1 MTVNPFGQQVPYL
14 NGSTYGH
21 ARDSGRDTGY
31 DNGRDLNRDL
41 GRDAGD
47 DSMERIRDLLFGEM
61 RREWDARLQTLETRL
76 QTLEGK
82 VDALRHQA
90 RTDRE
95 EHLTALSQGIDDLGQ
110 HLRRLTRG

>member
-14 NGSTYGH
+14 NGSSYGQS
-21 ARDSGRDTGY
+21 RDIGRDAGY
-31 DNGRDLNRDL
+31 DNGRDV
-41 GRDAGD
+41 GD

-95 EHLTALSQGIDDLGQ
+95 EHLNALSQGIDDLGQ